1 MGLFGSKKEVVLPK
15 VSDIFSADDLE
26 KIKATVGPKAE
37 NRGYGKYSDLA
48 KTIMQ
53 VVDTPDKEFTKKEW
67 NGIIF
72 SAGGLTKLEPELA
85 PLLKGVI
92 EKFKAF
98 GK

>member
-1 MGLFGSKKEVVLPK
+1 MGLFGSKKEIVLPK
-15 VSDIFSADDLE
+15 VSDIFSAEDLG
-26 KIKATVGPKAE
+26 KIKEIVGPKAE
-37 NRGYGKYSDLA
+37 SRGYGKYSDLA
-48 KTIMQ
+48 KIIMQ

-72 SAGGLTKLEPELA
+72 SAGGLTKLEPELE

-92 EKFKAF
+92 AKFKAF